1 MNKIKHFLFIVCV
14 CTFVFSDTA
23 RANEPEMN
31 LRDDGELFKVAIAG
45 YTFVN
50 FNLDETLKMME
61 EVDVHYLC
69 IKDFHLPL
77 NSTDEQIAEFHAKLA
92 KHNVTGYAVG
102 PIYMKTKEE
111 VDKAFDYAR
120 RVGVKLIVGVPN
132 HELLPYVEEKV
143 KEYDFKYAIHLH
155 GPDIKLYPNAT
166 DIYERV
172 KDLDPRIG
180 MCLDIGHNLRD
191 GQDPIAD
198 LKRYKDRVFDIHMK
212 NTTAASKEGKTGEIG
227 RGIIDIPAFVKMLR
241 EVKYDGACSLE
252 YERNMKTPLAGIAE
266 SIGYF
271 RGVIDATK

>member
-1 MNKIKHFLFIVCV
+1 MNKAFKLLLFFLCAH
-14 CTFVFSDTA
+14 TA
-23 RANEPEMN
+23 VLFANEPEKQ

-50 FNLDETLKMME
+50 FNLDETLKMMQ

-77 NSTDEQIAEFHAKLA
+77 NSTDEEIAAFHAKLA
-92 KHNVTGYAVG
+92 SYNVTGYAVG

-111 VDKAFDYAR
+111 VDKAFEYAK

-132 HELLPYVEEKV
+132 HDVLPYVDQKV

-155 GPDIKLYPNAT
+155 GPDIDLYPHAT
-166 DIYERV
+166 DIYEHV

-180 MCLDIGHNLRD
+180 MCLDIGHNMRA
-191 GQDPIAD
+191 GHDPVAD
-198 LKRYKDRVFDIHMK
+198 LKKYSERVFDIHMK

-227 RGIIDIPAFVKMLR
+227 RGIIDIPAFVRMLR
-241 EVKYDGACSLE
+241 EVKYTGACSLE
-252 YERNMKTPLAGIAE
+252 YERNMKAPLAGIAE